1 MSVCISQLLTSAVY
15 HSHHTNYLS
24 KLTECA
30 IIGVLQ
36 GKAVAQGTFED
47 ILDLATVD
55 EDTPQS
61 EILRDVLSQM
71 LGDDDDDEEEE
82 EEEPHTLGAIAE
94 VEEDD
99 VFMDLPTIPPVC
111 TTPCKPRIFASK
123 PKLLRRVTDMDLMR
137 RSAIISPATTP
148 RRPTSKFGLLH
159 LPSPGSPRASR
170 HVIRRQPTFNSQAN
184 RSVSPHDR
192 IRRLS
197 QGILRLP
204 APLLRSATVAE
215 ISRRRKSSAFQARP
229 SVSSQ
234 AAGMYVCGSCQSVHL
249 QYTA

>member
-1 MSVCISQLLTSAVY
+1 MHLTVVDQCSIPFTL
-15 HSHHTNYLS
+15 H
-24 KLTECA
+24 KLFKQMTESA

-36 GKAVAQGTFED
+36 GKVVAQGTFEE
-47 ILDLATVD
+47 IVDLATEG

-82 EEEPHTLGAIAE
+82 VEEPHALDIIAE

-99 VFMDLPTIPPVC
+99 VFTDPPTIPPVC
-111 TTPCKPRIFASK
+111 TTPCKPRMFPSK
-123 PKLLRRVTDMDLMR
+123 PQLMRRVTDMDLMR
-137 RSAIISPATTP
+137 RSAVISPAITP
-148 RRPTSKFGLLH
+148 KRPISKFGLH
-159 LPSPGSPRASR
+159 LPSPSSPRASR

-215 ISRRRKSSAFQARP
+215 FSRRRKSSAFQPRP

-234 AAGMYVCGSCQSVHL
+234 AAGMYVCGSCQSVYL